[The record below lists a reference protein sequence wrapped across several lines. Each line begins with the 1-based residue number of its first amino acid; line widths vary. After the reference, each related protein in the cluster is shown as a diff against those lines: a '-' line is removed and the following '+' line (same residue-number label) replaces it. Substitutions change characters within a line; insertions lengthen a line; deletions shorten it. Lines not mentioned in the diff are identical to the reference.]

1 MEDRVSDPLSEEGGT
16 MTVFIDPARCRGHA
30 LCLTASPE
38 AFEFIDLE
46 DRAVV
51 KPGAER
57 LVPRDVLLAAA
68 RECPERAI
76 VVELDKGE
84 SLK

>member
-1 MEDRVSDPLSEEGGT
+1 MKVW
-16 MTVFIDPARCRGHA
+16 IDPAMCRGHA
-30 LCLTASPE
+30 LCVSSAPD

-51 KPGAER
+51 RPGAD
-57 LVPRDVLLAAA
+57 LTVPADVFVAAA

-76 VVELDKGE
+76 IVDLEEGAGAT
-84 SLK
+84 S